1 MGKRWR
7 TNSWILKNIYVELMG
22 TTERGGWKDSFEM
35 KEERT
40 TTKWTVKNDRWVT
53 IGHTDK

>member
-1 MGKRWR
+1 
-7 TNSWILKNIYVELMG
+7 MG

-35 KEERT
+35 KEERI
-40 TTKWTVKNDRWVT
+40 TTKWTVENDRWVT